1 MEVLSKPIMDN
12 KIGAYNVMC
21 QLSMKEYYELV
32 KDSMKKNEFQR
43 KRVPSAKN
51 IYSLLKDDLVTGCI
65 IPPIVLSIFDDYQNL
80 ADDKAT
86 IIDYVNEHKDN
97 LIILDG
103 LQRTFTIQEIYNQ
116 EDLENKSE
124 VLEQVIRVE
133 FYLGLNREGVL
144 YRMLTL
150 NTGQTRMSLRHQIE
164 MIYRDLLFKDNDAHL
179 VFLKDTDKKQK
190 GINIFYF
197 NEAVDAFTSFLN
209 GDYLQITREKLLDT
223 IETFSELSKL
233 KNNRDAFIDLMK
245 LYSLFLKKASDLLKG
260 RTEDIEE
267 YAKDKDIKPLFG
279 NDAISLFNKSQ
290 CMTGFAAAVYR
301 LLDLGC
307 YDNIL
312 DISEGIDSLQNEDFY
327 DGVIKMI
334 SCLDDIRNHA
344 SKIGNSLRCW
354 FYYFFKNLMD
364 NQNPDTYM
372 KVYET
377 CVVSQRNYSR
387 DY

>member
-1 MEVLSKPIMDN
+1 M
-12 KIGAYNVMC
+12 
-21 QLSMKEYYELV
+21 YY
-32 KDSMKKNEFQR
+32 
-43 KRVPSAKN
+43 A
-51 IYSLLKDDLVTGCI
+51 
-65 IPPIVLSIFDDYQNL
+65 PIVLSIFDDYQNL

-116 EDLENKSE
+116 EDLENKDE
-124 VLEQVIRVE
+124 VLKQVIRVE

-190 GINIFYF
+190 AVNIFYF

-233 KNNRDAFIDLMK
+233 KKI
-245 LYSLFLKKASDLLKG
+245 
-260 RTEDIEE
+260 I
-267 YAKDKDIKPLFG
+267 FG
-279 NDAISLFNKSQ
+279 YI
-290 CMTGFAAAVYR
+290 
-301 LLDLGC
+301 
-307 YDNIL
+307 
-312 DISEGIDSLQNEDFY
+312 
-327 DGVIKMI
+327 
-334 SCLDDIRNHA
+334 
-344 SKIGNSLRCW
+344 
-354 FYYFFKNLMD
+354 
-364 NQNPDTYM
+364 
-372 KVYET
+372 
-377 CVVSQRNYSR
+377 
-387 DY
+387 

>member
-21 QLSMKEYYELV
+21 QLSLKEYYELV

-116 EDLENKSE
+116 EDLENKDE
-124 VLEQVIRVE
+124 VLKQVIRVE

-190 GINIFYF
+190 ATNIFYF

-245 LYSLFLKKASDLLKG
+245 LYSLFLKKANELLDG

-267 YAKDKDIKPLFG
+267 YAKQKDIKPLFG

-344 SKIGNSLRCW
+344 SKIGNSQRCW

-364 NQNPDTYM
+364 NQNTDTYM

>member
-1 MEVLSKPIMDN
+1 MEILSNPIMDK

-32 KDSMKKNEFQR
+32 KESMNKNEFQR
-43 KRVPSAKN
+43 KRVPSSKN

-65 IPPIVLSIFDDYQNL
+65 IPPIVLSIFDEYTNL
-80 ADDKAT
+80 EGNKDA
-86 IIDYVNEHKDN
+86 IVSYINQHKEN

-103 LQRTFTIQEIYNQ
+103 LQRTFTIQDIYNQ
-116 EDLENKSE
+116 EDLPNKSE
-124 VLEQVIRVE
+124 VLNQLIRVE

-150 NTGQTRMSLRHQIE
+150 NTGQTKMSLRHQIE
-164 MIYRDLLFKDNDAHL
+164 MIYRDLLFTDNEAHL
-179 VFLKDTDKKQK
+179 QFLKDTDKKHK
-190 GINIFYF
+190 DINVFYF

-209 GDYLQITREKLLDT
+209 GEYLQITREKLLGT

-233 KNNRDAFIDLMK
+233 KNSRDAFIDLMK
-245 LYSLFLKKASDLLKG
+245 LYSQFLAKASVLLNG
-260 RTEDIEE
+260 RTDDIEE
-267 YAKDKDIKPLFG
+267 YANQKDIKPLFG

-290 CMTGFAAAVYR
+290 CLTGFAAAVYR
-301 LLDLGC
+301 LLDLDC
-307 YDNIL
+307 YENIL
-312 DISEGIDSLQNEDFY
+312 DISREFDRLKNEDFY
-327 DGVIKMI
+327 EGILKML

-344 SKIGNSLRCW
+344 SKIGNAQRCW

-364 NQNPDTYM
+364 NQNRETFM
-372 KVYET
+372 NVCET
-377 CVVSQRNYSR
+377 CIVSQRNYSR

>member
-179 VFLKDTDKKQK
+179 VFLKDTEKEQK
-190 GINIFYF
+190 ATNIFYF

-245 LYSLFLKKASDLLKG
+245 LYSLFLKKANELLDG

-267 YAKDKDIKPLFG
+267 YAKQKDIKPLFG

-344 SKIGNSLRCW
+344 SKIGNSQRCW

-364 NQNPDTYM
+364 HQNTDTYM